1 MYNNRRIVVELLII
15 IAIFTTIAGWF
26 VLQSDIELANVF
38 EKNHDDMHWI
48 AAASIAS
55 LLFVIVSLAL
65 GII

>member
-1 MYNNRRIVVELLII
+1 MEMVII
-15 IAIFTTIAGWF
+15 IAIFAAIAGWF

-48 AAASIAS
+48 AAAAMAS
-55 LLFVIVSLAL
+55 LLFIIISIAL